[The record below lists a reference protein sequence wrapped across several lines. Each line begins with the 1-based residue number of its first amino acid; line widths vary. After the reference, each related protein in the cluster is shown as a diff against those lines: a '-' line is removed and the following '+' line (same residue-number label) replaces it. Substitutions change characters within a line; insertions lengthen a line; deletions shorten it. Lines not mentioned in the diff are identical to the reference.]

1 MSIRPP
7 QALAAALARE
17 TAGHGRTALQMAA
30 QDLSQR
36 YRSGAGI
43 PSTLSPSARAAYL
56 AVRFPSTF
64 AIAASVWHRTLARL
78 DFPMGGSVLDAG
90 AGPGTASLALCAA
103 GRPGPITLLERDT
116 GWRDISLRLAHS
128 MQAPARFMAGDLGA
142 LAQQPPHAT
151 VVASHVLNELP
162 RETSLA
168 SILGLWS
175 LAEHSLVLIEPG
187 TPSGFAAIRAARDAI
202 VAQGGHVVA
211 PCTHAL
217 ACPIE
222 KDDWCHFDVQVERT
236 ALHRAVKSGILSHE
250 SSKFSYLAI
259 TRQPVAPHSGGRI
272 VRRPIHGSGHVH
284 LDICQQG
291 RIERKTISR
300 REGAN
305 YRQARDLVWGDVLE
319 D

>member
-1 MSIRPP
+1 MPIRPP

-17 TAGHGRTALQMAA
+17 TAGHERTALQMAA

-64 AIAASVWHRTLARL
+64 AIAASVWHRIIVRL
-78 DFPMGGSVLDAG
+78 DLPAGGSVLDAG

-103 GRPGPITLLERDT
+103 GSPRPITLLERDT
-116 GWRDISLRLAHS
+116 GWRDVSLRLAHS
-128 MQAPARFMAGDLGA
+128 MEVPARFVAGDLGT
-142 LAQQPPHAT
+142 LADQPPHAT
-151 VVASHVLNELP
+151 VVASHVLNEMP
-162 RETSLA
+162 REIGLA
-168 SILGLWS
+168 SVIKLWR
-175 LAEHSLVLIEPG
+175 LAEHVLVLIEPG

-202 VAQGGHVVA
+202 VAQGGHIVA

-217 ACPIE
+217 ACPIKKE
-222 KDDWCHFDVQVERT
+222 DWCHFDVQVERT
-236 ALHRAVKSGILSHE
+236 ALHRAVKSATLSHE
-250 SSKFSYLAI
+250 SNKFSYLAV
-259 TRQPVAPHSGGRI
+259 TRRPVGPHAGGRI

-284 LDICQQG
+284 LDICQEG